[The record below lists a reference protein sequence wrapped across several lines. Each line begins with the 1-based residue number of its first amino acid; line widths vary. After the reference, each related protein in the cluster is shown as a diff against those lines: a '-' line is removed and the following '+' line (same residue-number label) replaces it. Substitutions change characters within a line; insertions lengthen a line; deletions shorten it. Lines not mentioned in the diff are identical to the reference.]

1 MKFKHTPIHNFY
13 PRLLQAFAAALMGGA
28 FYMGAYTFTYGG
40 AAPTVQDIA
49 PEIVSSIETEISS
62 ETQNPKKDTLQNTE
76 SPPKPKAPAE
86 RKVSSETQTFADSTD
101 SVTAETSSE
110 LSGEYEIAES
120 ATETDVSSVY
130 SYPDLTE
137 TSPAAPFVSGA
148 PYAADKYAF
157 SISSADTGD
166 IIYVYE
172 DDVYKISQFQPNYL
186 YDLTEVSLSWEHLE
200 DELISMTESYSG
212 NWSVYVK
219 NLANGDTIAVN
230 QKPMESASLIKLYI
244 MGAVMEQIHNGK
256 LEETD
261 TIRSLL
267 NDMIT
272 VSDNEASNELVR
284 YLSPEHDHKDGL
296 TYVNSFAKRHGFPD
310 TQHVNGLEDSS
321 LRHSPHLQNETSTRD
336 CGELLA
342 QIYEGKLVSHLAS
355 RDMENLLLNQEIT
368 YKIPTAVPSEAVT
381 ANKTGEI
388 SDAENDAAI
397 IYSPGGDFVLCIMSG
412 GWDNGNQAIDH
423 IRALTKL
430 VYNHFNAA
438 IADTDKYMIVENAS
452 E

>member
-1 MKFKHTPIHNFY
+1 MKFKNTRPHNLY
-13 PRLLQAFAAALMGGA
+13 PRLLQALAAALMGGA
-28 FYMGAYTFTYGG
+28 FYIGAYTFTYGT
-40 AAPTVQDIA
+40 AAPTVQDIT
-49 PEIVSSIETEISS
+49 PEIVSSTETDPLSAAQDSVDATAADITDFSETEAPADS
-62 ETQNPKKDTLQNTE
+62 ETSLE
-76 SPPKPKAPAE
+76 I
-86 RKVSSETQTFADSTD
+86 QTPADSRD
-101 SVTAETSSE
+101 SIAAETASE
-110 LSGEYEIAES
+110 PSGEYEITES
-120 ATETDVSSVY
+120 TMETDVSPIYTY
-130 SYPDLTE
+130 SDMIE
-137 TSPAAPFVSGA
+137 VSPAHPFVPGS
-148 PYAADKYAF
+148 PYASDKYAF
-157 SISSADTGD
+157 SIRSADSED

-172 DDVYKISQFQPNYL
+172 DDIYKVAQFQPNYL

-200 DELISMTESYSG
+200 EELISMTESYSG
-212 NWSVYVK
+212 SWSVYVK

-244 MGAVMEQIHNGK
+244 MGAVMEQIHNGN

-296 TYVNSFAKRHGFPD
+296 TYVNSFAKRHGFLD

-321 LRHSPHLQNETSTRD
+321 LRHSPHLQNETSARD

-342 QIYEGKLVSHLAS
+342 QIYDGKLVSHLAS

-368 YKIPTAVPSEAVT
+368 YKIPTAVPSESVT

-412 GWDNGNQAIDH
+412 GWDSGNQAIDH

-430 VYNHFNAA
+430 VYNHFNVTV
-438 IADTDKYMIVENAS
+438 ADSDKYMVVEKA
-452 E
+452 EE

>member
-1 MKFKHTPIHNFY
+1 MKFKNTRPHNLY
-13 PRLLQAFAAALMGGA
+13 PRLLQALAAALMGGA
-28 FYMGAYTFTYGG
+28 FYMGAYTFTYGD
-40 AAPTVQDIA
+40 AAPTVQDIT

-62 ETQNPKKDTLQNTE
+62 ETQTLEKDTLRNTE
-76 SPPKPKAPAE
+76 SPSETKVTVHRE
-86 RKVSSETQTFADSTD
+86 VSSETQTSADSTD
-101 SVTAETSSE
+101 SDTAETSSE
-110 LSGEYEIAES
+110 SSGEYEIAES
-120 ATETDVSSVY
+120 TTETDVSSIY
-130 SYPDLTE
+130 SYPDMIAI
-137 TSPAAPFVSGA
+137 SPAAPFVPGA
-148 PYAADKYAF
+148 PYKADKYAF
-157 SISSADTGD
+157 SIPSADSGD
-166 IIYVYE
+166 VIYVYE
-172 DDVYKISQFQPNYL
+172 DDIYKIAQFQPNYL

-200 DELISMTESYSG
+200 EELVSMTESYSG

-296 TYVNSFAKRHGFPD
+296 TYVNSFAKRHGFLD

-321 LRHSPHLQNETSTRD
+321 LHHSPHLQNETSTRD

-342 QIYEGKLVSHLAS
+342 QIYDGKLVSHLAS

-368 YKIPTAVPSEAVT
+368 YKIPTAVPAESVT

-412 GWDNGNQAIDH
+412 GWDSGNQAIEH

-430 VYNHFNAA
+430 VYNHFNLVMSD
-438 IADTDKYMIVENAS
+438 ADNHMVVEKAG